1 MADLGGGGPD
11 RPKDAALFVGDS
23 EMAAR
28 MSRFDWSSSLL
39 GSTQKWPPSLRAAVG
54 ICLSSRYPMVIW
66 WGPELVLLYNDAW
79 IPILGPQKHPALGR
93 PGAQVWPEVWH
104 IVGAQLNSVLE
115 TGEATYSDDQLLPA
129 FRSGYLEESYFTYSY
144 SPIRDES
151 GAVGGVFTA
160 VAETT
165 ERVIRERR
173 LRGLRSLGE
182 KTASA
187 ATQDGVGVE
196 TVCVAALAALA
207 EDRSDIPFAVAYARG
222 PGADTP
228 RLIAAMGLTDSSPVS
243 MAPPALLDGGWAG
256 DSAPSGGSPML
267 FASMPPG
274 WQVSSG
280 ANAVGDDRPTTVALL
295 VVQPGDHDLPAVMVA
310 AGVTPYRVLDDEFRG
325 HLQLLSAQ
333 LGRAIGDAQ
342 AYESSRRRA
351 EALAQLDKAKSD
363 FFANISHE
371 LRTPLTLIAAPV
383 EDSLHDVREPLGPAQ
398 RQRLEIIHRNAA
410 RLRRLVDD
418 LLDFASIEAGK
429 KQPERQ
435 FVDLSAV
442 TKELVDSFAPAVDR
456 AGLRLFS
463 SIDTFAQPIAVDV
476 SMWEKI
482 VLNLLSNAVKY
493 TLAGEIEVVLRQAA
507 GVVELAV
514 RDTGVGIADEE
525 QPMLFERFHRVR
537 GHSGRSH
544 EGTGIG
550 LALVAEMVRLHGGSV
565 GVVSAEGVGSTFTV
579 QLPLQSEAI
588 SSEVVKP
595 TAVSRDAMSA
605 IDALWDV
612 RDLDGLDD
620 VSPAVA
626 GDSEKPCVLVVEDNV
641 DMRSFIASV
650 LRPHWRVLQAAD
662 GHEGFELAR
671 THRPDLILTDVMMP
685 KLDGFGLLNQLRAD
699 PRTASLPVI
708 MLSARA
714 GAEAA
719 IGGLS
724 AGADDYLAKPFSTAE
739 LLARVQSNLEMA
751 ALRNRGAEFRR
762 TLTESMQEGFFLAD
776 DEGTVIEANQAFL
789 AMVGYDAAGLPYRWP
804 PPWVPTAQSHP
815 DAWKLISSAFQQSLD
830 EGGGRFCLPMRHRDG
845 HLVWI
850 DCTSATVTDTHD
862 GRRMF
867 VGTARDVTVE
877 RLSRQREA
885 TVARF
890 AAALAPNRSTR
901 ALLSAA
907 AEQLMSIFGAIQL
920 VAQWTR
926 DPGQRVFLRWPK
938 AAADD
943 ELDPHVLQALDAALN
958 RPAASVVSES
968 TTRGT
973 LLITASLGGPGAA
986 AALTME
992 SGTQVDDVDNFRDLF
1007 RDLARDLAHALI
1019 IAREDEM
1026 TRAAAL
1032 TFQHAILGP
1041 THLPHGFAV
1050 RYTPAA
1056 EPLAVGG
1063 DWYDVVVLDETRT
1076 GIMVGDCVGHGLPA
1090 AAVMGQLRSAAQALL
1105 LRTAEPAQVLADLD
1119 LFGRRMPAAMCTTA
1133 FCAVIDK
1140 AASTIRYSSAG
1151 HIPPTVVAP
1160 GTPRQLLDGAMSL
1173 PLGTKADL
1181 SRPEAQLVLPAGATL
1196 LLYTDGLI
1204 ERRGESLTVG
1214 IDRGAQLLERCA
1226 HLHPEQVADH
1236 VVTELM
1242 PPGGY
1247 DDDVAVLIYRHA
1259 PAKLQLR
1266 LPAAA
1271 SKLAE
1276 VRAELRRWLPA
1287 AAIDDDTAA
1296 QVLLAVGEAASNCV
1310 EHARRGDRC
1319 PVLMVVTAEIVAQG
1333 LVVSIAD
1340 NGRWHPPR
1348 HTAPHRGN
1356 GIAVMKAL
1364 CDEVTITPTEDG
1376 TRVEML
1382 KKLAF

>member
-1 MADLGGGGPD
+1 
-11 RPKDAALFVGDS
+11 
-23 EMAAR
+23 
-28 MSRFDWSSSLL
+28 
-39 GSTQKWPPSLRAAVG
+39 
-54 ICLSSRYPMVIW
+54 
-66 WGPELVLLYNDAW
+66 
-79 IPILGPQKHPALGR
+79 LGR
-93 PGAQVWPEVWH
+93 PGDQVWPEVWH

-115 TGEATYSDDQLLPA
+115 TGAATYSDDQLLPA

-144 SPIRDES
+144 SPIHDES

-173 LRGLRSLGE
+173 LRGLRALGE

-187 ATQDGVGVE
+187 ATQDGAGVE

-207 EDRSDIPFAVAYARG
+207 EDRSDIPFAVAYARD

-243 MAPPALLDGGWAG
+243 IVPPPLLDGGWCG
-256 DSAPSGGSPML
+256 DAAPSGGSPMT
-267 FASMPPG
+267 FASMPPQ

-280 ANAVGDDRPTTVALL
+280 ANAVGDDPPATVALL

-333 LGRAIGDAQ
+333 VGRAIGDAQ

-398 RQRLEIIHRNAA
+398 RQRLEIIHRNAT

-442 TKELVDSFAPAVDR
+442 TKELVDSFAPAAQR

-493 TLAGEIEVVLRQAA
+493 TLVGEIEVVLRQDA

-537 GHSGRSH
+537 GPSGRSH

-565 GVVSAEGVGSTFTV
+565 GVVSDEGVGSTFTV

-588 SSEVVKP
+588 ISEVVEP
-595 TAVSRDAMSA
+595 TAVTREAMSA

-626 GDSEKPCVLVVEDNV
+626 GDSERPCVLVVEDNV

-662 GHEGFELAR
+662 GREGFELAR

-685 KLDGFGLLNQLRAD
+685 KLDGFGLLTRLRAD

-708 MLSARA
+708 MLRA

-719 IGGLS
+719 IGGLT

-804 PPWVPTAQSHP
+804 PPWVPTADTQH
-815 DAWKLISSAFQQSLD
+815 DAWSAVDRAFKLSRK

-850 DCTSATVTDTHD
+850 DCTSATVADTHE

-907 AEQLMSIFGAIQL
+907 AEQLMSIFDAIQL
-920 VAQWTR
+920 VVQWTR
-926 DPGQRVFLRWPK
+926 DPGQRVLLRWPE
-938 AAADD
+938 AAADS
-943 ELDPHVLQALDAALN
+943 ELDPHVLQALAGAMN
-958 RPAASVVSES
+958 RPAASVVGES

-973 LLITASLGGPGAA
+973 LLLTASLGRPGAA
-986 AALTME
+986 AALAME
-992 SGTQVDDVDNFRDLF
+992 LGTQVEDVELF
-1007 RDLARDLAHALI
+1007 RGLARDLAHALI

-1140 AASTIRYSSAG
+1140 ATSTIRYSSAG

-1160 GTPRQLLDGAMSL
+1160 GTPRQLLEGAMSL

-1181 SRPEAQLVLPAGATL
+1181 PRPEAQLVLPAGATL

-1226 HLHPEQVADH
+1226 QLHPEQVADH

-1271 SKLAE
+1271 SNLAE

-1296 QVLLAVGEAASNCV
+1296 QVLVAVGEAASNCV
-1310 EHARRGDRC
+1310 EHANREDRC
-1319 PVLMVVTAEIVAQG
+1319 PVLMVMTAEIVAQG
-1333 LVVSIAD
+1333 LAVSVAD
-1340 NGRWHPPR
+1340 NGRWRPPR
-1348 HTAPHRGN
+1348 PAPHRGN
-1356 GIAVMKAL
+1356 GVAVMKAL
-1364 CDEVTITPTEDG
+1364 CDDVTITTAEDG

-1382 KKLAF
+1382 KKLAL

>member
-1 MADLGGGGPD
+1 MAASGVGGPE
-11 RPKDAALFVGDS
+11 RPTDAALFVGDS

-28 MSRFDWSSSLL
+28 MARFDWSSSTL
-39 GSTQKWPPSLRAAVG
+39 GPTEDWPASLRAAVG

-66 WGPELVLLYNDAW
+66 WGPDLVLLYNDAW

-93 PGAQVWPEVWH
+93 PGRQVWPEVWH

-115 TGEATYSDDQLLPA
+115 TGKATFSDDQLLPT
-129 FRSGYLEESYFTYSY
+129 FRPGYLEESYFTYSY
-144 SPIRDES
+144 SPIHDES
-151 GAVGGVFTA
+151 GAVGAVFTA
-160 VAETT
+160 VVETT

-173 LRGLRSLGE
+173 LRGLRALGE

-187 ATQDGVGVE
+187 ATQDGAGVE
-196 TVCVAALAALA
+196 TVCVAALSALA

-222 PGADTP
+222 PGSETP
-228 RLIAAMGLTDSSPVS
+228 CLIASMGLTDSSPVS
-243 MAPPALLDGGWAG
+243 TVPPSLLDGGWGG
-256 DSAPSGGSPML
+256 DSAPSGGASVR
-267 FASMPPG
+267 FVSMPPE
-274 WQVSSG
+274 WQVSTG
-280 ANAVGDDRPTTVALL
+280 ANAVGDDRPATVAMLL
-295 VVQPGDHDLPAVMVA
+295 VQPGDHDLPAVMVA
-310 AGVTPYRVLDDEFRG
+310 AGVTPHRVLDDEFRG
-325 HLQLLSAQ
+325 HLQLVSAQ

-383 EDSLHDVREPLGPAQ
+383 EDSLHDVREPLGPLQ
-398 RQRLEIIHRNAA
+398 RQRLEIIQRNAT

-442 TKELVDSFAPAVDR
+442 TRELVDSFAPAAER
-456 AGLRLFS
+456 ARLRLFS

-476 SMWEKI
+476 SMWEKV

-493 TLAGEIEVVLRQAA
+493 TLAGEIEVVLRQGA
-507 GVVELAV
+507 GVVELSV

-525 QPMLFERFHRVR
+525 QPMLFDRFHRVR
-537 GHSGRSH
+537 GRPGRSH

-565 GVVSAEGVGSTFTV
+565 GVVSEEGVGSTFTV
-579 QLPLQSEAI
+579 QLPLHCEAI
-588 SSEVVKP
+588 TSEVMAP
-595 TAVSRDAMSA
+595 AASTRAAMSA
-605 IDALWDV
+605 IDALWDDAKDIPA
-612 RDLDGLDD
+612 RKDGEPAGTTDD
-620 VSPAVA
+620 AA
-626 GDSEKPCVLVVEDNV
+626 KACVLVVEDNA
-641 DMRSFIASV
+641 DMRTFIAGV
-650 LRPHWRVLQAAD
+650 LTAHWRVLQAAD
-662 GHEGFELAR
+662 GLEGIELALA
-671 THRPDLILTDVMMP
+671 HRPDLILTDVMMP
-685 KLDGFGLLNQLRAD
+685 KLDGFGLLKQLRAD

-739 LLARVQSNLEMA
+739 LLARVQSNVEMA
-751 ALRNRGAEFRR
+751 AFRNREAEFRR
-762 TLTESMQEGFFLAD
+762 TLTDSMQEGFFLAD
-776 DEGTVIEANQAFL
+776 ERGTVIEANQAFL
-789 AMVGYDAAGLPYRWP
+789 AMTGYDAGGLPYPWP
-804 PPWVPTAQSHP
+804 QPWVPTAQSDP
-815 DAWKLISSAFQQSLD
+815 QAWSLVEDAHKQALD
-830 EGGGRFCLPMRHRDG
+830 EGRGHFCLPLRHRDG
-845 HLVWI
+845 RRVWI

-877 RLSRQREA
+877 RLFRQREA
-885 TVARF
+885 TVSRF

-920 VAQWTR
+920 VASWTL
-926 DPGQRVFLRWPK
+926 DPGQRMLLSWPD
-938 AAADD
+938 AVEDG
-943 ELDPHVLQALDAALN
+943 ELDPQVLEALGAALN
-958 RPAASVVSES
+958 RPAASVRSEP

-973 LLITASLGGPGAA
+973 RLLTASLGRPGAA
-986 AALTME
+986 AALAME
-992 SGTQVDDVDNFRDLF
+992 LDTEVEDGDLF

-1019 IAREDEM
+1019 IAREDEL

-1041 THLPHGFAV
+1041 TQLPHGFAV
-1050 RYTPAA
+1050 RYTPAT

-1105 LRTAEPAQVLADLD
+1105 LRAAEPAQVLTDLD

-1140 AASTIRYSSAG
+1140 ATSTIRYSSAG
-1151 HIPPTVVAP
+1151 HIPPIVIAP
-1160 GTPRQLLDGAMSL
+1160 GNYLQLLDSAMSL
-1173 PLGTKADL
+1173 PLGTTADL
-1181 SRPEAQLVLPAGATL
+1181 PRPEAQMVLPAGATL

-1214 IDRGAQLLERCA
+1214 IDRAAALLDHCA
-1226 HLHPEQVADH
+1226 ELHPEQVADR

-1242 PPGGY
+1242 PPDGY

-1259 PAKLQLR
+1259 PPALRVR
-1266 LPAAA
+1266 LPATASNLAA
-1271 SKLAE
+1271 VGA
-1276 VRAELRRWLPA
+1276 RLRRWLST
-1287 AAIDDDTAA
+1287 AAIDGDTAG
-1296 QVLLAVGEAASNCV
+1296 QVLLAIGEATSNCV
-1310 EHARRGDRC
+1310 EHATRESSG
-1319 PVLMVVTAEIVAQG
+1319 PVLMDVTAELTAQG
-1333 LVVSIAD
+1333 LAVTIAD
-1340 NGRWHPPR
+1340 NGRWHRPR
-1348 HTAPHRGN
+1348 VVDPHRGH
-1356 GIAVMKAL
+1356 GIVVMRAKF
-1364 CDEVTITPTEDG
+1364 DVVTVIPTDDG
-1376 TRVEML
+1376 TRIEML
-1382 KKLAF
+1382 KKL